1 MQQTRRAQLKQSRLE
16 IVAELY
22 KRAYCLRKIRDEVM
36 RRLDLKTYSLQTAHS
51 DVKMLLK
58 EWRESRINDVGQL
71 VQLELERIDDAVR
84 ELWAQWD
91 KSKQDYKKTQNKSKG
106 APKGKGKGDEENGN
120 HIQTY
125 MKEKTE
131 TDVMRLGDVSF
142 ISEIRLQLVERRKL
156 LGLYAPE
163 KSDISLKQDYD
174 ISKLT
179 PEQREALLAVSE
191 TILKPI

>member
-1 MQQTRRAQLKQSRLE
+1 MQQTRRTQLKQSRLE

-22 KRAYCLRKIRDEVM
+22 KRAYCLRKIREEVM
-36 RRLDLKTYSLQTAHS
+36 RRLGLKTYSLQTVHS
-51 DVKMLLK
+51 DVKLLLN
-58 EWRESRINDVGQL
+58 EWRESRISDVGQL

-106 APKGKGKGDEENGN
+106 APKGNDKGNEENGN
-120 HIQTY
+120 TIQTY

-131 TDVMRLGDVSF
+131 TDVMQLGDASF

-163 KSDISLKQDYD
+163 KIDMKQDYD
-174 ISKLT
+174 ISTLT
-179 PEQREALLAVSE
+179 PAQREALLAVSE
-191 TILKPI
+191 TILKST